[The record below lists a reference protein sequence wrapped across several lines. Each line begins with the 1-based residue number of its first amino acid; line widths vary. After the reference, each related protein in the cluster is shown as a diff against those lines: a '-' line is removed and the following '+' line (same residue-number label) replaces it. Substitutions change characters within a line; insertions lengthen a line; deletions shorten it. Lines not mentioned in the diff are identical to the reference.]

1 MRGNF
6 HGLPKFLFHSN
17 IHSYFNRETLYQWCI
32 FMVILNW
39 VPTKWMISLHT
50 SNSFY
55 PLPTSS
61 WEPWSSDWY
70 WSRMLICLWCNIFYI
85 TTSISFVPNIALN
98 RLHFLFWGWCLV
110 LCDFAV
116 LWIIFLS
123 YPANVKFCIFIENV
137 FMFYGVVVSTKQK
150 KSKSNSQCMCTDS
163 NIINFKILHWKY
175 FVVVP
180 IIWLSECFIINSKK
194 RYIILYKVFTSMFL
208 HSLTLEF
215 NCLSKFFCDAL

>member
-1 MRGNF
+1 MELFKFMRGNF

-85 TTSISFVPNIALN
+85 ATSISFVPNIALN

-110 LCDFAV
+110 LCDCSVVNYFSQLPSKCKILYIYRKCFYV
-116 LWIIFLS
+116 LWS
-123 YPANVKFCIFIENV
+123 SSKHK
-137 FMFYGVVVSTKQK
+137 TKK
-150 KSKSNSQCMCTDS
+150 K
-163 NIINFKILHWKY
+163 
-175 FVVVP
+175 
-180 IIWLSECFIINSKK
+180 
-194 RYIILYKVFTSMFL
+194 
-208 HSLTLEF
+208 
-215 NCLSKFFCDAL
+215 